1 MTLRL
6 SSAGFLLGQV
16 SVPVDLVKKQPSGQQ
31 TLTLVTKDGAKGSLT
46 IEVSRPSQRWSI
58 LSVLHLSL
66 ASLALSPRHLRF
78 PLVQFC
84 SINNCTLQFTYL
96 EPSEVRSWHP
106 PTPAYSKKVEMD
118 RTVMPCGTVVTTI
131 TAVKSK
137 PGRPLP
143 PGLSLGTQLQK
154 SF

>member
-1 MTLRL
+1 M
-6 SSAGFLLGQV
+6 
-16 SVPVDLVKKQPSGQQ
+16 
-31 TLTLVTKDGAKGSLT
+31 
-46 IEVSRPSQRWSI
+46 
-58 LSVLHLSL
+58 
-66 ASLALSPRHLRF
+66 
-78 PLVQFC
+78 
-84 SINNCTLQFTYL
+84 NNCALQFTYL

-143 PGLSLGTQLQK
+143 PGLSLGTELQK
-154 SF
+154 SFERSAADLHVQHLNTVVAFTVLLTNSQHYFNAIMWADM

>member
-1 MTLRL
+1 M
-6 SSAGFLLGQV
+6 
-16 SVPVDLVKKQPSGQQ
+16 
-31 TLTLVTKDGAKGSLT
+31 
-46 IEVSRPSQRWSI
+46 
-58 LSVLHLSL
+58 
-66 ASLALSPRHLRF
+66 
-78 PLVQFC
+78 
-84 SINNCTLQFTYL
+84 NNCALQFTYL

-143 PGLSLGTQLQK
+143 PGLSLGTEELRAK
-154 SF
+154 CCRFTCPAFEHCSGIYSFAHK